1 MKQLIVNA
9 DDLGR
14 APGVNRGIVEAHL
27 NGIVTSTTV
36 MINLPDAPAALEL
49 VAAEAPKL
57 GVGLHV
63 NLTKGKPVSPP
74 QSVRSLLDESGEFH
88 HIRDWSR
95 LYDHF
100 DPDHIQ
106 REIAAQ
112 VARFVQLTG
121 HPPDHLDS
129 HHHAAYLHPVALEAM
144 LEIARG
150 YHIPLRQVRVDSED
164 TEEAV
169 QNLMRVLPIFSE
181 DTARRMVEAVGDVL
195 ARQPSPPLWPA
206 RLELGFY
213 DETATLGDLLV
224 ILTNLP
230 PDSLTELMCHPGY
243 VDEVLQSS
251 GYMARREDELA
262 HLTHP
267 ATRECVQAEGI
278 ELIAFGDIPRQG
290 A

>member
-9 DDLGR
+9 DDFGR
-14 APGVNRGIVEAHL
+14 APGVNRGIIEAHL

-49 VAAEAPKL
+49 AAAEAPRL

-88 HIRDWSR
+88 HISEWAR

-100 DPDHIQ
+100 DPDHIR

-150 YHIPLRQVRVDSED
+150 YNIPLRQVRADDDPERAARDLV
-164 TEEAV
+164 
-169 QNLMRVLPIFSE
+169 RILPAFPL
-181 DTARRMVEAVGDVL
+181 DMARRVVEAVGDVL
-195 ARQPSPPLWPA
+195 ARQDKPPFWPA

-213 DETATLGDLLV
+213 GETATLGDLLV

-230 PDSLTELMCHPGY
+230 PDSLTELMCHPGH
-243 VDEVLQSS
+243 VDEALQGS
-251 GYMARREDELA
+251 GYVARREDELA

>member
-9 DDLGR
+9 DDFGR
-14 APGVNRGIVEAHL
+14 APGVNRGIIEAHL

-36 MINLPDAPAALEL
+36 MINLPDAPAALEM
-49 VAAEAPKL
+49 AAEKAPKL

-63 NLTKGKPVSPP
+63 NLTKGAPVSPP
-74 QSVRSLLDESGEFH
+74 QTVRSLLDENGELYDFRAWLAH
-88 HIRDWSR
+88 
-95 LYDHF
+95 YDHF

-121 HPPDHLDS
+121 HPPDHLDA
-129 HHHAAYLHPVALEAM
+129 HHHSAYLHPVALEAI
-144 LEIARG
+144 LEHARG
-150 YHIPLRQVRVDSED
+150 YNIPLRCVHVGDGSA
-164 TEEAV
+164 EEAA
-169 QNLMRVLPIFSE
+169 QALTRMFGAFPPE
-181 DTARRMVEAVGDVL
+181 KARRVVEGVQEVL
-195 ARQPSPPLWPA
+195 ARQSKPPLWPA

-213 DETATLGDLLV
+213 GDTATLGDLLV

-230 PDSLTELMCHPGY
+230 ADSLTELMCHPGY
-243 VDEVLQSS
+243 VDEALRTS
-251 GYMARREDELA
+251 GYVERREDELA

-278 ELIAFGDIPRQG
+278 QLITFGDVPR
-290 A
+290 